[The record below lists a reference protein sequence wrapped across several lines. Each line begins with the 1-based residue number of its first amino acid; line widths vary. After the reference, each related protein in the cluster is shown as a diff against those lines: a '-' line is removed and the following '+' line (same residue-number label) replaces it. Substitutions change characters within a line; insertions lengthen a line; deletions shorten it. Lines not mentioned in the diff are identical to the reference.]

1 MALTLSEEIISFD
14 NRTDQTPTLNM
25 YGAGGFAANPDISK
39 ITNLVNVCA
48 QTGSYT
54 FGGNAVQASIEVY
67 NSLKAKSASLSIDKG
82 DYAENA
88 SKTFEVI
95 YFSGPI
101 EIFYQNSKYSIYIK
115 VLLPPNFPEV
125 APITSVINI
134 DTNTFTVNKDYKNGL
149 LPDETYAIDLFNGG
163 QWGFHKNFNAV
174 LSELCSKLGSVF
186 PFFKATDR
194 TRPTAPRYYP
204 PLVTNFGQQAPQGG
218 WSKQGTA
225 FDNFS
230 QQPGQWGS
238 NFNQQPGQWGNQPQ
252 NNFGPNLNQQRP
264 AGPTG
269 PTSSP
274 GPSPGIMSFL
284 SEQVNSLV
292 LAVKA
297 DIQADKKAVAQLA
310 NIRGE
315 NAALSDQYKTYY
327 DNLLS
332 QNKKNNENIKKLT
345 AHKEKLQS
353 LSLET
358 MIKDGSILNTEDRR
372 TMDVVDTLAQLKATE
387 EADKELQDLFKNGDL
402 NVAFDDV
409 YNMVEK
415 MAKQEFTLKSKIIQL
430 TKV

>member
-1 MALTLSEEIISFD
+1 MSYGWGG
-14 NRTDQTPTLNM
+14 NM
-25 YGAGGFAANPDISK
+25 YGGGFAANPDISK

-48 QTGSYT
+48 QSGSYT
-54 FGGNAVQASIEVY
+54 FGGNAVQAAIEVY
-67 NSLKAKSASLSIDKG
+67 NSLKAKSNSLSIDKG

-88 SKTFEVI
+88 SKTFDVV
-95 YFSGPI
+95 YLSGPI
-101 EIFYQNSKYSIYIK
+101 DIFYQQSKYSIYIK

-134 DTNTFTVNKDYKNGL
+134 DTNTFTVNKEYKHGL
-149 LPDETYAIDLFNGG
+149 LPDETYAIDLFTAS
-163 QWGFHKNFNAV
+163 QWGNHKNYNAV
-174 LSELCSKLGSVF
+174 IAELGSKLGSVF

-194 TRPTAPRYYP
+194 TRPQAPRYYP
-204 PLVTNFGQQAPQGG
+204 PLVSNFTSPSAGGWNQPGSAFGQ
-218 WSKQGTA
+218 
-225 FDNFS
+225 FN

-238 NFNQQPGQWGNQPQ
+238 NFNQPQQGYYGNQPQ
-252 NNFGPNLNQQRP
+252 SNFGPNLNHQRP
-264 AGPTG
+264 GGPTG
-269 PTSSP
+269 SP
-274 GPSPGIMSFL
+274 GPSPAIVSFL
-284 SEQVNSLV
+284 DDQVKSLA

-297 DIQADKKAVAQLA
+297 ELQADKKTVAQLA
-310 NIRGE
+310 NIRSE
-315 NAALSDQYKTYY
+315 NMALAEQYKTYN

-332 QNKKNNENIKKLT
+332 QNKKNNDNIKKLT

-353 LSLET
+353 LSMDT

-415 MAKQEFTLKSKIIQL
+415 MAKQEFTLKLKIIQL